1 MILFVTFSGF
11 NEKYIGKTDLNII
24 TCLHEHESRINQ
36 SLYTHFTN
44 YHTFSST
51 KSIVSNAVINTFLIV
66 LKCNNW
72 SQLLFLGTHIIKN
85 LQPETN
91 DGLKISRK
99 LVLFR

>member
-44 YHTFSST
+44 YHTFSNT

-72 SQLLFLGTHIIKN
+72 SQLLFLGTHFIKN